1 MNAYRLD
8 SSEKKREPI
17 EFYFNNKKLSGYD
30 GEPIAVSLLANGIQT
45 IRTCE
50 VTGEGRGVFCGI
62 GHCYECRAEVDGV
75 ANVRTCLTP
84 NHQGTKVIS
93 PRSFT
98 IRETLN
104 DDS

>member
-1 MNAYRLD
+1 MNTYRLD
-8 SSEKKREPI
+8 SSEKKPESI

-84 NHQGTKVIS
+84 NRQGTKVIS